1 MLKMSSFNEVY
12 FREQAAKSKNNN
24 LSNQQK
30 LGLGITTASL
40 AGIGVCAGIKGKKA
54 SLFKALE
61 KQGIELK
68 NGVAILKESGE
79 KFTGNVKRNVK
90 SFGLRKET
98 IHYDNG
104 VMTERVCHNI
114 WGKEVCGDFYK
125 DGVLRISIPGIMSR
139 GKRKAFPIY
148 TYDKTGKPES
158 LGDNFGTEMDSVF
171 AEMRRHIKDLK

>member
-1 MLKMSSFNEVY
+1 MLKMSSFNGVC
-12 FREQAAKSKNNN
+12 FREQTAKSKNNN

-30 LGLGITTASL
+30 IGLGFVKASL
-40 AGIGVCAGIKGKKA
+40 AGVGVYAGIKGKKV

-61 KQGIELK
+61 KQGVELRD
-68 NGVAILKESGE
+68 GIAVLKESGE
-79 KFTGNVKRNVK
+79 KFTGSVKRNVK
-90 SFGLRKET
+90 NFGLRQET
-98 IHYDNG
+98 ICYDNG

-125 DGVLRISIPGIMSR
+125 DGVLRISIPGILSR

-148 TYDKTGKPES
+148 TYDKTGKLES

-171 AEMRRHIKDLK
+171 AEMRQHIKNLK